1 VLGTPVT
8 TYKDI
13 VSLKLSSMPASA
25 LPKNALGVRA
35 DPKGQVSLT
44 PHTPEPHQNL
54 THVQSYPPPPPQTP
68 QSQSK
73 IAPPGIVGKG
83 AEKLIS
89 AEDAAQVAE
98 AVGRKRTSA
107 C

>member
-35 DPKGQVSLT
+35 DPKGQVLLT
-44 PHTPEPHQNL
+44 PHTPKPHQ
-54 THVQSYPPPPPQTP
+54 
-68 QSQSK
+68 
-73 IAPPGIVGKG
+73 KG

-98 AVGRKRTSA
+98 AVAASA
-107 C
+107 PRLVESGSSSQFWLAP

>member
-1 VLGTPVT
+1 MLGTPVT
-8 TYKDI
+8 TYKAI
-13 VSLKLSSMPASA
+13 VILKLSSMPASA

-83 AEKLIS
+83 AEELFS
-89 AEDAAQVAE
+89 AGDAAQVAE
-98 AVGRKRTSA
+98 AVGRERTSA

>member
-1 VLGTPVT
+1 MLGTPVT

-13 VSLKLSSMPASA
+13 VSLKLSSMPAST
-25 LPKNALGVRA
+25 LRKNALGVRA
-35 DPKGQVSLT
+35 DTKGQVSLT
-44 PHTPEPHQNL
+44 PKPHQNL
-54 THVQSYPPPPPQTP
+54 THVQPYPPPPPQKP
-68 QSQSK
+68 QSK
-73 IAPPGIVGKG
+73 IAPLGIVGKG

-98 AVGRKRTSA
+98 AVGRERTSA

>member
-1 VLGTPVT
+1 MLGTPVT

-35 DPKGQVSLT
+35 DPKGQVLLT
-44 PHTPEPHQNL
+44 PHTPKPHQ
-54 THVQSYPPPPPQTP
+54 
-68 QSQSK
+68 
-73 IAPPGIVGKG
+73 KG

-89 AEDAAQVAE
+89 AEDAAQVVE
-98 AVGRKRTSA
+98 AVGRERTSA

>member
-1 VLGTPVT
+1 
-8 TYKDI
+8 
-13 VSLKLSSMPASA
+13 MPASA
-25 LPKNALGVRA
+25 LPKNALAVRA

-44 PHTPEPHQNL
+44 PHTHPNL
-54 THVQSYPPPPPQTP
+54 TPIAHTYSPCTIHHHHHTTTTT
-68 QSQSK
+68 QSK

-89 AEDAAQVAE
+89 VEDAAQVAE
-98 AVGRKRTSA
+98 AVGRERTSA

>member
-1 VLGTPVT
+1 MLSTPVT

-25 LPKNALGVRA
+25 LPKNALAVRA

-44 PHTPEPHQNL
+44 PHTHPNL
-54 THVQSYPPPPPQTP
+54 TKTSHTCSPCTIHHHHH
-68 QSQSK
+68 QSK

-83 AEKLIS
+83 AEELIS
-89 AEDAAQVAE
+89 AEDAAQVAV
-98 AVGRKRTSA
+98 AVGRERTSA

>member
-1 VLGTPVT
+1 MLGTPVT

-13 VSLKLSSMPASA
+13 VSLKLSSMPTSA

-35 DPKGQVSLT
+35 DPKGQVLLT
-44 PHTPEPHQNL
+44 PHTPKPHQ
-54 THVQSYPPPPPQTP
+54 
-68 QSQSK
+68 
-73 IAPPGIVGKG
+73 KG

-89 AEDAAQVAE
+89 AEDAAQVVE
-98 AVGRKRTSA
+98 AVGRERTSA